1 MSRLFKIFIA
11 GILLGLVGAGVLT
24 YSVRA
29 VDLHR
34 EPSLMSVQPN
44 GGNSEIFRIDLPRD
58 RILVG
63 LVGTDNALPAGLEW
77 PGDELFGNLQ
87 AEMFKVR
94 NRNDVV
100 IGVASRLASA
110 SERSGP
116 FIQWALH
123 LPARGTMYMQ
133 MEIAASAEGHRNGT
147 LLAGT
152 RDFEALTGSVIE
164 QFTTGRIQGQS
175 VGEGRIELI
184 TEFVRPFDHLFT
196 DETI

>member
-1 MSRLFKIFIA
+1 MSGLTRTFIL
-11 GILLGLVGAGVLT
+11 GILLGIGGAVALANLLRP
-24 YSVRA
+24 VN
-29 VDLHR
+29 LHR
-34 EPSLMSVQPN
+34 EMSLVSVQPN
-44 GGNSEIFRIDLPRD
+44 GGNSETFRINLPHD

-63 LVGTDNALPAGLEW
+63 LAGANSAMPADLEW
-77 PGDELFGNLQ
+77 PGKDLLGNLQ

-110 SERSGP
+110 SEVSGP

-123 LPARGTMYMQ
+123 LPARGTIYMQ
-133 MEIAASAEGHRNGT
+133 MEIAASAGGHRNGT

-152 RDFEALTGSVIE
+152 RDFEALSGSVRE
-164 QFTTGRIQGQS
+164 QFITGRIQGQS

-184 TEFVRPFDHLFT
+184 TEFVRPFDHLFM